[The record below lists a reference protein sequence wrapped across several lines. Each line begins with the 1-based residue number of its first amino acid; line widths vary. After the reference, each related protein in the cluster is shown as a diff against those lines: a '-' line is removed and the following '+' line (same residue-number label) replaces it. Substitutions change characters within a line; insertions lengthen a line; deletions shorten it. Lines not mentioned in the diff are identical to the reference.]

1 MQDLD
6 WNLLK
11 SFLAVAETG
20 SLTAAAKQL
29 DASQPTLGRHVAEL
43 EAKMGTT
50 LLRRTP
56 RGQEVTEA
64 GAAFLADVRAMREAS
79 DAILRRASGAEKQIR
94 GTVRITASVMI
105 GSVVLPRIVAR
116 LRSDHPDLEIE
127 IVATDS
133 VDNLLR
139 RDADIA
145 IRMVRPTQVDL
156 VARHIGDIPLVAGA
170 TRDYLDR
177 RGRPLQATD
186 LLDHDILGFDR
197 DDALQRGFAAFGVAI
212 DRTFFK
218 VRCDNHLVLWQAMKN
233 GAGIGF
239 GQQPLF
245 AADPELETV
254 LPDLDLPA
262 LPVWLTAHRD
272 IRHAPRIRAVL
283 ERLEA
288 DLTDYMA
295 GGWVSSSRSA

>member
-1 MQDLD
+1 MYDLD

-11 SFLAVAETG
+11 SFLAVVETG
-20 SLTAAAKQL
+20 SLTAAARQL

-56 RGQEVTEA
+56 RGQEATEA
-64 GAAFLADVRAMREAS
+64 GAAFLADIRAMREAS
-79 DAILRRASGAEKQIR
+79 DAILRRASGAERQIR
-94 GTVRITASVMI
+94 GSVRITASVMI
-105 GSVVLPRIVAR
+105 GSMVLPRIVSR
-116 LRSDHPDLEIE
+116 LRHDHPNLQIE

-145 IRMVRPTQVDL
+145 ARMVKPTQVDL

-170 TRDYLDR
+170 AKDYFNLHDR
-177 RGRPLQATD
+177 PAVPGD
-186 LLDHDILGFDR
+186 LLDHDVLGFDR
-197 DDALQRGFAAFGVAI
+197 DDALQRGFAAFGVTI
-212 DRTFFK
+212 DRSFFK
-218 VRCDNHLVLWQAMKN
+218 VRCDNHLVLWQLMRN

-239 GQQPLF
+239 GQKPLF
-245 AADPELETV
+245 AADPDLETI
-254 LPDLDLPA
+254 LPDLVLPA

-283 ERLEA
+283 EGLETG
-288 DLTDYMA
+288 LTAYMA
-295 GGWVSSSRSA
+295 GEWV

>member
-11 SFLAVAETG
+11 SFLAVVETG
-20 SLTAAAKQL
+20 SLTAAARQL
-29 DASQPTLGRHVAEL
+29 NSSQPTLGRHVAEL
-43 EAKMGTT
+43 ESRVGAT

-56 RGQEVTEA
+56 QGQEVTDA
-64 GAAFLADVRAMREAS
+64 GAAFLADIRAMRDAS
-79 DAILRRASGAEKQIR
+79 DAILRRASGVEREVR
-94 GTVRITASVMI
+94 GTVRITASVVI
-105 GSVVLPRIVAR
+105 GSLVLPRIVAR
-116 LRSDHPDLEIE
+116 LRLDHPDLEIE

-145 IRMVRPTQVDL
+145 IRMVKPTQVDL
-156 VARHIGDIPLVAGA
+156 VTRHIGDIPLAAGA
-170 TRDYLDR
+170 RRDYFER
-177 RGRPLQATD
+177 RGRPEKASD
-186 LLDHDILGFDR
+186 LLDHDVLGFDR

-212 DRTFFK
+212 DRSFFK
-218 VRCDNHLVLWQAMKN
+218 VRSDNHLVLWQAVKQ

-239 GQQPLF
+239 AQKPLF
-245 AADPELETV
+245 DAEPDLETV
-254 LPDLDLPA
+254 LPELRIPH

-283 ERLEA
+283 EGLEEGLSA
-288 DLTDYMA
+288 YIA
-295 GGWVSSSRSA
+295 GEWV

>member
-11 SFLAVAETG
+11 SFLAVVETG

-29 DASQPTLGRHVAEL
+29 NASQPTLGRHIAEL
-43 EAKMGTT
+43 ESCIGAT

-56 RGQEVTEA
+56 QGQEITEA
-64 GAAFLADVRAMREAS
+64 GAAFLADVRAMRDAS
-79 DAILRRASGAEKQIR
+79 DAILRRAAGGERKVR
-94 GTVRITASVMI
+94 GTVRITASVVI
-105 GSVVLPRIVAR
+105 GSLVLPRIVAG
-116 LRSDHPDLEIE
+116 LRRQHPDLEIE

-145 IRMVRPTQVDL
+145 IRMVKPTQVDL
-156 VARHIGDIPLVAGA
+156 VTRHIGDIPLVAGA
-170 TRDYLDR
+170 RRDYFER
-177 RGRPLQATD
+177 RGKPNVASD
-186 LLDHDILGFDR
+186 LLQHDVLGFDR

-212 DRTFFK
+212 DRSFFK
-218 VRCDNHLVLWQAMKN
+218 VRSDNHLVLWQALRQ

-239 GQQPLF
+239 AQKPLF
-245 AADPELETV
+245 EAEPDLETV
-254 LPDLDLPA
+254 LPDLKIPH

-283 ERLEA
+283 DGLENG
-288 DLTDYMA
+288 LTAYIA
-295 GGWVSSSRSA
+295 GEWI